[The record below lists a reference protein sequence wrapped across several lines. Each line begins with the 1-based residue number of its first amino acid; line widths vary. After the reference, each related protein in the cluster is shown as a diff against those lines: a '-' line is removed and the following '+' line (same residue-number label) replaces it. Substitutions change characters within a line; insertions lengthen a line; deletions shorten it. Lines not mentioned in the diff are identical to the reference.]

1 MMFLMI
7 ILEFKIKLILEVNSK
22 KRDMQ
27 KPYGNLLLKLL
38 KDKENRINLCM
49 FQWNKNLLI

>member
-27 KPYGNLLLKLL
+27 KPYENLLLKLL
-38 KDKENRINLCM
+38 KDKGNRINLCM
-49 FQWNKNLLI
+49 FQWKKNLLI

>member
-1 MMFLMI
+1 MISLMI

-27 KPYGNLLLKLL
+27 KQYENLL
-38 KDKENRINLCM
+38 
-49 FQWNKNLLI
+49 

>member
-1 MMFLMI
+1 MIFLMI

-27 KPYGNLLLKLL
+27 KQYENLL
-38 KDKENRINLCM
+38 
-49 FQWNKNLLI
+49 